1 MSHHV
6 HHLAHL
12 AHKAA
17 EEVGKTKNPIA
28 GAGLGAVASGGGAA
42 ATLAVAGLA
51 LTPVGWA
58 VALGAGAIAGCS
70 YVMGKK
76 KR

>member
-1 MSHHV
+1 MSNPA
-6 HHLAHL
+6 HLAHL
-12 AHKAA
+12 AHKAV
-17 EEVGKTKNPIA
+17 EGVRETKNPVA
-28 GAGLGAVASGGGAA
+28 GAAYGAVATGGS
-42 ATLAVAGLA
+42 ATAGLALAGLA

-58 VALGAGAIAGCS
+58 VALGAGAIAGAS

>member
-1 MSHHV
+1 MSNSV
-6 HHLAHL
+6 HLAHI

-17 EEVGKTKNPIA
+17 EGVRKTENPIA
-28 GAGLGAVASGGGAA
+28 GAGYGAAATGGGAA
-42 ATLAVAGLA
+42 AGLAMAGLA

-58 VALGAGAIAGCS
+58 VALGAGAIAGAS